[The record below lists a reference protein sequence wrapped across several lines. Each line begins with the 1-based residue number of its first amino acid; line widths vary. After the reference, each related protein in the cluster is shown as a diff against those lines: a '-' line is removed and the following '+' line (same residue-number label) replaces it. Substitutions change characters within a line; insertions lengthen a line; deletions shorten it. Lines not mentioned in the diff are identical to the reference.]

1 MFTVQW
7 TRTTATSQEVHG
19 VLTLAQLIKLVLDE
33 AYAEIPGPDKDGAIK
48 GELDRLTQS
57 YGRLKDP
64 ARIAI
69 DYSSPVARFAYI
81 YKYTVAHA
89 DYIKQLIQC
98 CGELQGAFKR
108 QDLSVAAIGGGPGS
122 DLLGILKY
130 MIRGRCTS
138 ALTCY
143 LFDRE
148 RAWGDSWSEVAKP
161 LQATFQLYPVFQQ
174 LDVTEKATWGSYRKF
189 LNADLFTFSY
199 FLSEVWTFRQ
209 AAEPFFTHCF
219 ANAKV
224 DAIFMFIDN
233 NDAGGDF
240 AGWFDAL
247 AAANNVKPIVSRAC
261 QMAFSVDEEKKDLEP
276 YYSKF
281 GWPKRESNVSIRI
294 GKKC

>member
-1 MFTVQW
+1 M
-7 TRTTATSQEVHG
+7 
-19 VLTLAQLIKLVLDE
+19 LTLAQLIKLVLDE
-33 AYAEIPGPDKDGAIK
+33 AYAEIPGPDKDAAIK
-48 GELDRLTQS
+48 TELDRLTQC
-57 YGRLKDP
+57 YGHLKDP

-89 DYIKQLIQC
+89 DYIKQLIQGC
-98 CGELQGAFKR
+98 AELQAPFKSA
-108 QDLSVAAIGGGPGS
+108 DLSVAAIGGGPGS

-130 MIRGRCTS
+130 MMRAGSHST
-138 ALTCY
+138 LTCY

-161 LQATFQLYPVFQQ
+161 LQANFQLYPVFQQ
-174 LDVTEKATWGSYRKF
+174 LDVTDKTTWGSYRKF

-199 FLSEVWTFRQ
+199 FLSEVWTFRP

-219 ANAKV
+219 SGAKIGSV
-224 DAIFMFIDN
+224 FMFIDN

-240 AGWFDAL
+240 AGWFDTL
-247 AAANNVKPIVSRAC
+247 AAAHGVNVVCSRSC
-261 QMAFSVDEEKKDLEP
+261 QMAFSVDEEKTDLEP

-281 GWPKRESNVSIRI
+281 GWPKRESNVSVRI